1 MAKLLC
7 LVVFAV
13 IVVGSSGQLP
23 GMDYMKQIMA
33 NIGRIQAMNKAMFM
47 DGLKRARAGRR
58 FGPGETRFRTANG
71 GTGYVYNSPD
81 GTSSSYSFR
90 SSSGGPS
97 HGFTYS
103 FDHGRTFRRE
113 W

>member
-1 MAKLLC
+1 MAKLVS

-13 IVVGSSGQLP
+13 IMVGSSGQLP
-23 GMDYMKQIMA
+23 GMDYMQQIMA
-33 NIGRIQAMNKAMFM
+33 NTGRVQEMNKAMFM
-47 DGLKRARAGRR
+47 DESKSARAGRR

-81 GTSSSYSFR
+81 GTSRSYSFR
-90 SSSGGPS
+90 STSGGPS

-103 FDHGRTFRRE
+103 FDHDRNFRRE